1 MYHSISNDNENTV
14 HPYYRINTSPEVF
27 TEHMRYLHDN
37 NYSIVSL
44 HDIKELLG
52 QSSVTAKKYVI
63 ITFDDGYRD
72 FYAEAFPILQKYGFT
87 ATVFL
92 PTAFINNPKITLK
105 GKQHLN
111 WDEVKELSQK
121 KITFG
126 SHTVTHPQLK
136 FLKKEDIEFE
146 LRQSKET
153 IEDTLG
159 IPVESFS
166 YPFAFLEDKNYK
178 EYLKKILQKLGYK
191 YGVST
196 RIGQTSEQDEIYFM
210 KRIPV
215 NSCDD
220 ILFFQAKIRGGYD
233 WLNAPQNFFKIL
245 KHRFSGDRDV

>member
-1 MYHSISNDNENTV
+1 MLF
-14 HPYYRINTSPEVF
+14 R
-27 TEHMRYLHDN
+27 
-37 NYSIVSL
+37 
-44 HDIKELLG
+44 
-52 QSSVTAKKYVI
+52 
-63 ITFDDGYRD
+63 
-72 FYAEAFPILQKYGFT
+72 
-87 ATVFL
+87 
-92 PTAFINNPKITLK
+92 
-105 GKQHLN
+105 
-111 WDEVKELSQK
+111 
-121 KITFG
+121 
-126 SHTVTHPQLK
+126 
-136 FLKKEDIEFE
+136 
-146 LRQSKET
+146 SKET